1 MRHLFSLLIISLCL
15 GCPALSQPIGQKL
28 PDFDFRSLSGEPL
41 KLSEIRAKAPNGVV
55 LLTFWCTD
63 CSSCRTSEKH
73 LSKLIKKYKGKARIL
88 AVASSRNDTPET
100 VKRYLGRHKLKLP
113 VVMDPGSK
121 LGHHFNVQRTTTT
134 VLTDKDGRVRYFG
147 ALLKRRKNY
156 AEKSLMAVLRNGI
169 VGQPI
174 GPNFG

>member
-1 MRHLFSLLIISLCL
+1 M
-15 GCPALSQPIGQKL
+15 K
-28 PDFDFRSLSGEPL
+28 LSG
-41 KLSEIRAKAPNGVV
+41 IRAEAPNGTV

-63 CSSCRTSEKH
+63 CSSCRASEKH
-73 LSKLIKKYKGKARIL
+73 LSKLIKKYKGKAKIL

-100 VKRYLGRHKLKLP
+100 VKRYLTRHKLKLP

-121 LGHHFNVQRTTTT
+121 LGHHFKVKRTTTT
-134 VLTDKDGRVRYFG
+134 VLTDRDGRVRYFG
-147 ALLKRRKNY
+147 TLLKRRKRY
-156 AEKSLMAVLRNGI
+156 AEKSLVSVLRNGI